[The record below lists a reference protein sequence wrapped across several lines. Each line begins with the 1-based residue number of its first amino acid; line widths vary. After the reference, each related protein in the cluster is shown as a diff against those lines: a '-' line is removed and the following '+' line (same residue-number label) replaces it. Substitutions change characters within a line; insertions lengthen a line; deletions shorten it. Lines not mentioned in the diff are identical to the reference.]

1 MEWILASI
9 PYFKVAHIT
18 SLFVWCGGLLAL
30 PLMLRRHDPGN
41 SRDQFLMIHHVTHQ
55 TYIALIT
62 PAAVVAVISGTW
74 LMLLRQTFEPWFYAK
89 LVVISLLVMGHAWI
103 GHILVEARRSHGN
116 KPVARPFVPL
126 TVLLASMAAILFLV
140 LGKPRLEGI
149 TMPAGLVETQGRQLP
164 FEVPRR

>member
-1 MEWILASI
+1 MEWIPASI
-9 PYFKVAHIT
+9 PYFKVVHII
-18 SLFVWCGGLLAL
+18 SLTVWCVGLLAL
-30 PLMLRRHDPGN
+30 PLMLARHDPGN
-41 SRDQFLMIHHVTHQ
+41 SRDQFLMIHHATHH

-89 LVVISLLVMGHAWI
+89 LVVITLLVTGHAWI
-103 GHILVEARRSHGN
+103 GHILVEARRSHG
-116 KPVARPFVPL
+116 KHRAVRPFVPL
-126 TVLLASMAAILFLV
+126 TLLLATMTAILFLV

-149 TMPAGLVETQGRQLP
+149 AMPAWLVEPQGRQLP